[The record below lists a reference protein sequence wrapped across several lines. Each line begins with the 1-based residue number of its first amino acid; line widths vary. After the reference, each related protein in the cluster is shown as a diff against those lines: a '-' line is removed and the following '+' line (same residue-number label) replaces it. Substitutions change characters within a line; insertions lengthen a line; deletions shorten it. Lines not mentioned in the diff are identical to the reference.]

1 MCELIDL
8 NHLKKILKDSQRVYR
23 MILRNI
29 LPLKFIFVQK
39 DIRFL
44 RYEHKAKVYLW
55 RGQQA
60 VYHVMF
66 CLLLGKSSC

>member
-44 RYEHKAKVYLW
+44 RYWSTRQKYIYGGDSRLCT
-55 RGQQA
+55 
-60 VYHVMF
+60 M
-66 CLLLGKSSC
+66 